1 MTFFFLY
8 AAFTPDQIALG
19 LHPPGPINPLIL
31 EQIKLQYGLNDP
43 LFFRF
48 LRYLGDFLASNLE
61 VSSSISV
68 GMPVYELLMR
78 SVPHT
83 IELLILP
90 LIIGILLGYGFGR
103 VSNRTKRNWLKNGI
117 QILSALGIAVPIFFF
132 GMFLQFTLGYI
143 IPMFPTTGYKSF
155 MYPAPPLVTGFMM
168 FDASLSGDLPL
179 LFSLR
184 EHYALPTIILSVAIT
199 ALMTRAYSS
208 NRAKDSY
215 KKKTILSHT
224 AKTSMVFGAIF
235 TYLFL
240 IDVTFGFGGFGGT
253 FITALAHMDYFVIR
267 GFLFV
272 FIVLL
277 AGTLIISNFIF
288 SIHGLI
294 KDKDKLPLINVE
306 ETIEREP
313 RFSVGVE
320 LKNYLNKIV
329 RSPLTYI
336 GLVAVLFPIFV
347 AIFPELISGTT
358 FEAA

>member
-19 LHPPGPINPLIL
+19 LHPPGPINPIIL

-103 VSNRTKRNWLKNGI
+103 VSNRTKRNWLKTGI

-215 KKKTILSHT
+215 K
-224 AKTSMVFGAIF
+224 
-235 TYLFL
+235 YCQ
-240 IDVTFGFGGFGGT
+240 
-253 FITALAHMDYFVIR
+253 
-267 GFLFV
+267 
-272 FIVLL
+272 
-277 AGTLIISNFIF
+277 N
-288 SIHGLI
+288 
-294 KDKDKLPLINVE
+294 
-306 ETIEREP
+306 
-313 RFSVGVE
+313 
-320 LKNYLNKIV
+320 
-329 RSPLTYI
+329 
-336 GLVAVLFPIFV
+336 
-347 AIFPELISGTT
+347 
-358 FEAA
+358 